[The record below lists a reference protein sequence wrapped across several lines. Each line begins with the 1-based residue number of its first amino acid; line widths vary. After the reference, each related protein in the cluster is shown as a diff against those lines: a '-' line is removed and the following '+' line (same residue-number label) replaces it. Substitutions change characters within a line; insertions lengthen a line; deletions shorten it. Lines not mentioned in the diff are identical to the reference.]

1 MLKLQYFVKWRADV
15 KSRLIGED
23 PGAGKDWRQ
32 EEKGAAGDEIDS
44 VIDSLDMN
52 LSKLQREEP
61 GMLHSMGSWR
71 DIT

>member
-1 MLKLQYFVKWRADV
+1 M
-15 KSRLIGED
+15 KSRLIGRD
-23 PGAGKDWRQ
+23 PGAGKERRQ

-61 GMLHSMGSWR
+61 GLLHSMGS
-71 DIT
+71 